1 MSFKIA
7 LIGEAWGEQEEAQ
20 GLPFVGAA
28 GQELD
33 RMLSDAGIERSEC
46 FISNVFNLHPQ
57 RNDLSTLCGP
67 KRGGD
72 VMGEWPPLVPAK
84 YLQRRYAG
92 EVTRLLRE
100 LEEVQPNVAV
110 LLGNTACW
118 ALLRTTAI
126 SKLRG
131 TARLSP
137 IVPGLKC
144 LPTYHPSAV
153 LRQYDLRAVTVLDL
167 AKAKRESE
175 FAELR
180 RIPRELWIEPTLNDI
195 RAFIA
200 KHLLGAER
208 LAFDIE
214 TSHGE
219 ITCIGF
225 SPRPDLCLVIPFV
238 DVRKPGANYWP
249 SLAEELEAWNLVQY
263 ILRLPAR
270 KLGQN
275 TLYDIQWLWK
285 RYGIDVA
292 KYTDDTMLL
301 HHALQPESP
310 KGLGYLGSIY
320 SNEVA
325 WKSDRVRAKDTI
337 KREDD

>member
-7 LIGEAWGEQEEAQ
+7 LIGEAWGTEEEAQ
-20 GLPFVGAA
+20 QKPFVGAA

-33 RMLSDAGIERSEC
+33 RMLADAGITRAEC
-46 FISNVFNLHPQ
+46 FTSNVFNLHPQ
-57 RNDLSTLCGP
+57 RNDLSTLCST
-67 KRGGD
+67 KRSGS
-72 VMGEWPPLVPAK
+72 VVGEWPPLVPGK
-84 YLQRRYAG
+84 YLLREHQG
-92 EVTRLLRE
+92 EVTRLRRE
-100 LEEVQPNVAV
+100 LEEVRPNVAV

-118 ALLRTTAI
+118 AILQTTAI

-137 IVPGLKC
+137 VIPGLKC

-167 AKAKRESE
+167 AKAAREAE
-175 FAELR
+175 FSELR
-180 RIPRELWIEPTLNDI
+180 RIPRELWIEPSLTDI
-195 RAFIA
+195 RHFIS
-200 KHLLGAER
+200 KHLLNAKEI
-208 LAFDIE
+208 AFDIE

-249 SLAEELEAWNLVQY
+249 SLSEELVAWELVQY
-263 ILRLPAR
+263 ILRSPAK

-285 RYGIDVA
+285 CYGIEVTN
-292 KYTDDTMLL
+292 YTDDTMLL

-310 KGLGYLGSIY
+310 KGLGYLGSVY